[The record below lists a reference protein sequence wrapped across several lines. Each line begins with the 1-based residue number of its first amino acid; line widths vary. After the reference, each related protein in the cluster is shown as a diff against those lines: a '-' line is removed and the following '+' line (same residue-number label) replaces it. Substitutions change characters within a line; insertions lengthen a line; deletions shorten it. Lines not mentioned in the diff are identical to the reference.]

1 VSFIEKKVAYF
12 QTAGEQ
18 NTDTLL
24 KKVKEYVEREGVKN
38 IVVASTTGETG
49 AKASRIFKGYN
60 LVVVTHCFGFQKP
73 GETELKEEFKEEILK
88 NGAKIFTG
96 THALSSVERAKT
108 GAKASRIFKGYN
120 LVVVTHCFGF
130 QKPGETELKEEFKE
144 EILKNGAKI
153 FTGTHAL
160 SSVER
165 AIRKDFGTI
174 QPLEVIANTLRLM
187 GEGTKVC
194 VEITL
199 MAADAGLIPV
209 DKDVVAVAGTGRGA
223 DTALRIKPANTGRFF
238 DLRIREVIAKPSNF

>member
-1 VSFIEKKVAYF
+1 VAYF
-12 QTAGEQ
+12 QTVGKQ
-18 NTDTLL
+18 NTEALL
-24 KKVKEYVEREGVKN
+24 KIVKEYVEREGIKD

-49 AKASRIFKGYN
+49 AKASKIFKGYN
-60 LVVVTHCFGFQKP
+60 VVVVTHCFGFQKP
-73 GETELKEEFKEEILK
+73 GETELKEEFKEEIL
-88 NGAKIFTG
+88 
-96 THALSSVERAKT
+96 R
-108 GAKASRIFKGYN
+108 
-120 LVVVTHCFGF
+120 
-130 QKPGETELKEEFKE
+130 
-144 EILKNGAKI
+144 NGAKI

-174 QPLEVIANTLRLM
+174 QPLELIANTLRLM

-199 MAADAGLIPV
+199 MAADAGQIPV

-238 DLRIREVIAKPSNF
+238 DLKIREVIAKPSNF